1 MRGGWKVKYQLEF
14 SGCRQQK
21 LMKELMLNI
30 HTHAMTTT
38 TPSTHT
44 ETHVYTLTIYWKY
57 TVLLTESYEM
67 LRSQDSK

>member
-1 MRGGWKVKYQLEF
+1 
-14 SGCRQQK
+14 
-21 LMKELMLNI
+21 MKELMLNI

-57 TVLLTESYEM
+57 TVLLIESYEM